1 MIKRTEGRLST
12 GGVRIQSWFRT
23 LSGMLTTALTSLAL
37 ALPHAPQET
46 PTAPAVQPL
55 CELLDATAGADAS
68 ALVANGLAPGLVIGV
83 VRGDETC
90 IRAFG
95 EVALGSGE
103 APDAQTVYEIG
114 SISKVFT
121 GVLLADAEQRGAL
134 SIDATVQ
141 SFYPEE
147 FELDQVGDTPIRLR
161 DLTTHSSGL
170 PRMPSNFAPANP
182 DNPYV
187 DYSFELMYDFLDGYE
202 PKRAP
207 GERYAYSN
215 LGAALLGD
223 AVARAQDSSYETL
236 LRTRITDL
244 LDMQDT
250 RIELTDSMR
259 ERFAPGYDV
268 DQVPHSSW
276 EFLSM
281 TPAGGIRSNL
291 NDMLVFARA
300 ALHPPEGPLKKA
312 LPRSMNVI
320 YQSPQNVDMA
330 FGWHIAS
337 GGATF
342 WHNGQTGGYH
352 SFMAVIPGADAGV
365 VVLSN
370 TTTGFIDVLGDN
382 LVRVLMGSEARK
394 IEYPLAIEL
403 TPEVAAEYVGR
414 YKLGLLASLTITYEN
429 DVLLAQVT
437 AQPKVRIYPSAKDR
451 CFYRAVPAE
460 LTFERD
466 EDGKISGLVLL
477 QNGNETNGRRVE

>member
-1 MIKRTEGRLST
+1 VRRCPAYGTRLE
-12 GGVRIQSWFRT
+12 IALAAT
-23 LSGMLTTALTSLAL
+23 LRDMLITALLTLAL
-37 ALPHAPQET
+37 TASPAFQE
-46 PTAPAVQPL
+46 APAVPALSPL
-55 CELLDATAGADAS
+55 CELLDDTASADAN
-68 ALVANGLAPGLVIGV
+68 ALVTGGLAPGMVIGV

-95 EVALGSGE
+95 EVALGSSA
-103 APDAQTVYEIG
+103 APDAETVYEIG

-121 GVLLADAEQRGAL
+121 GVLLADAEQRGTL

-161 DLTTHSSGL
+161 DLVTHSSGL
-170 PRMPSNFAPANP
+170 PRMPTNFAPVNP
-182 DNPYV
+182 DNPYA
-187 DYSFELMYDFLDGYE
+187 DYGFEQLFDFLDGYAT
-202 PKRAP
+202 KRAP

-223 AVARAQDSSYETL
+223 AVARSQHSAYETL
-236 LRTRITDL
+236 VKTRITDPL
-244 LDMQDT
+244 GMRDT
-250 RIELTDSMR
+250 SIELSDNMR
-259 ERFAPGYDV
+259 EHFAPGYDV
-268 DQVPHSSW
+268 DQHPRSSW

-281 TPAGGIRSNL
+281 APAGGIRSNM

-300 ALHPPEGPLKKA
+300 ALHPPEGPVGKA
-312 LPRSMNVI
+312 LTRSMTTL
-320 YQSPQNVDMA
+320 YRSPQDVDLA
-330 FGWHIAS
+330 FGWHVAS

-352 SFMAVIPGADAGV
+352 SFIAIIPGADAAV

-382 LVRVLMGSEARK
+382 LVRVLMGAEARK
-394 IEYPLAIEL
+394 IEFPTAIEL
-403 TPEVAAEYVGR
+403 TAEAAAEYVGR
-414 YKLGLLASLTITYEN
+414 YKLNLLSSLTITYEN
-429 DVLLAQVT
+429 ERLYAQIT
-437 AQPKVRIYPSAKDR
+437 TQPAARIYPSAKDR

-460 LTFERD
+460 LVFERG

-477 QNGNETNGRRVE
+477 QDGNETKARRVE